1 MINSFSFN
9 GADSRSFGVLVKS
22 RNVYDQPE
30 RDVDYVSVP
39 GRNGDLIFDNGRYKN
54 INISYPCRLF
64 APDSPDSNDNIS
76 MAYTIREL
84 KRALRADGNYSILTD
99 TFNPNYFRMAKYT
112 GGITFSDVS
121 KKADV
126 IDFNVNFYC
135 KPQLYRWDGQSTQ
148 TFTSSGSGITASIY
162 NPEDQPTKPIIRING
177 THTGNTNVIIG
188 SYSITITDLSG
199 YIDIDC
205 ETMNA
210 YKGSANLN
218 NSVSGSFP
226 VLNPGTNQIV
236 TTISD
241 VTSIE
246 ITPRWWTT

>member
-1 MINSFSFN
+1 MINSFNFN
-9 GADSRSFGVLVKS
+9 GADSRSFGVLVKG
-22 RNVYDQPE
+22 RNVYNQPE
-30 RDVDYVSVP
+30 RDVSYVSIP
-39 GRNGDLIFDNGRYKN
+39 GRNGDLVFDNGRFKN

-64 APDSPDSNDNIS
+64 APDSPDSDDNIS

-84 KRALRADGNYSILTD
+84 KRALRADGNYYILTD
-99 TFNPNYFRMAKYT
+99 TFNPDYFRMATYT

-135 KPQLYRWDGQSTQ
+135 KPQLYRWDGQSAQ
-148 TFTSSGSGITASIY
+148 TFTNSGSVINASIY
-162 NPEDQPTKPIIRING
+162 NPEDQPAKPIIRINV
-177 THTGNTNVIIG
+177 THTATTKVIIG
-188 SYSITITDLSG
+188 SYPIVITDLPG

-210 YKGSANLN
+210 YKGLANLN
-218 NSVSGSFP
+218 NSVSGDFP
-226 VLNPGTNQIV
+226 VLYPGTNQV
-236 TTISD
+236 VATSSN

-246 ITPRWWTT
+246 ITPRWWTV